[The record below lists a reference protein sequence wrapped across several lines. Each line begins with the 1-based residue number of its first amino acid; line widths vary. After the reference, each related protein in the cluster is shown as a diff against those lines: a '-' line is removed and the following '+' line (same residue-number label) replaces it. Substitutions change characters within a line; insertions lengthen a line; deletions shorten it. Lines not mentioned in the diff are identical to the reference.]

1 MCGGFLVF
9 FVEEIRKYRLIKI
22 ILNVFI
28 FFIIKGRNIIVE
40 LLRKR
45 EIVFLC
51 LGIVFKIYLYYIWG
65 FC

>member
-28 FFIIKGRNIIVE
+28 FFIIKWRNIIVE

-51 LGIVFKIYLYYIWG
+51 FGIVFKIYLYYI
-65 FC
+65 